1 MTFKMPLEN
10 GENLKGDSKGRV
22 SSKRSMSKVIEL
34 RNMCVQEPARASC
47 SERFR
52 KALPKEPKTKKT
64 EVWPSPLRNNSVQ
77 HMVES
82 VSKKMVFS

>member
-1 MTFKMPLEN
+1 MPLEN

-64 EVWPSPLRNNSVQ
+64 EGSSPLRNNSVQ